1 MSVSMTFY
9 SNFSKR
15 ENSTKQPTGGTSY
28 NVVFKDSFSIIGGT
42 VKLQAS
48 FDTAKNY
55 TAAKYGNNFY
65 KVVDVV
71 STTNNIVEI
80 TLTLD
85 VLATYK
91 SEIAAYTGLIERS
104 PSSSEINYL
113 PDDTISNTG
122 NMITNK
128 LLWSSDLILSS
139 SKVCVQIKT
148 ANSVSAQCYYTS
160 LAGLSSLTQQL
171 NDLWAGNDINLIT
184 EINLVNISLSSIAF
198 ASGAVSTSAIVIGNV
213 SYTINDTVYAFYQT
227 SIIEDSNTYSLS
239 SIAFTY
245 SDSRKI
251 NDNYTRLSFI
261 VNNTEVL
268 LDSVYNSASELT
280 VTCTLDLNTLSVFT
294 QVKVKK
300 YTDTKILY
308 SGYTNVGIG
317 YSLSNNNASQLNGI
331 STAFRMVGH
340 TVSNNYTG
348 LISEIPNIIQ
358 NKEASCSG
366 SAPGTALS
374 ITDLFFKLYL
384 VEYGSTDKSPSE
396 YGYPYY
402 KVSSINTL
410 NATGFY
416 RFVNPKVAIAALE
429 GVRSQVDAYLA
440 SGFFYE

>member
-1 MSVSMTFY
+1 MAVSMTFY
-9 SNFSKR
+9 SGFSKR
-15 ENSTKQPTGGTSY
+15 ENSTKQPSGGTSY
-28 NVVFKDSFSIIGGT
+28 SVVFKDAFSIIGGT
-42 VKLQAS
+42 VKLQAN
-48 FDTAKNY
+48 FDVAKNY
-55 TAAKYGNNFY
+55 TAAKYENNFY

-91 SEIAAYTGLIERS
+91 SSIAAYTGLIERA

-128 LLWSSDLILSS
+128 LLWSSDLILSKS
-139 SKVCVQIKT
+139 NACAQIKT
-148 ANSVSAQCYYTS
+148 SNSVSAQCYYTS
-160 LAGLSSLTQQL
+160 LEGLVNLTQQL
-171 NDLWAGNDINLIT
+171 DSLWAGNDINLIT
-184 EINLVNISLSSIAF
+184 EINLVNISLASIAL
-198 ASGAVSTSAIVIGNV
+198 ASGAVSTTAIVIGNV
-213 SYTINDTVYAFYQT
+213 SYNINSTVYAFYQP
-227 SIIEDSNTYSLS
+227 SIIEEVNTYSLS

-245 SDSRKI
+245 SDARKI
-251 NDNYTRLSFI
+251 NNNYTRLSFL

-280 VTCTLDLNTLSVFT
+280 VTCTLDLNTLSVLT
-294 QVKVKK
+294 QVSVKK

-308 SGYTNVGIG
+308 TGYTNVGVG
-317 YSLSNNNASQLNGI
+317 YVLSNNNASQLNGI
-331 STAFRMVGH
+331 STAFRMVGQ
-340 TVSNNYTG
+340 TVSKNYNG
-348 LISEIPNIIQ
+348 LIGEIPNIIQ

-366 SAPGTALS
+366 SAPGTVLS
-374 ITDLFFKLYL
+374 IADLFFKLYL
-384 VEYGSTDKSPSE
+384 IEYGSTDKSPSE

-416 RFVNPKVAIAALE
+416 KFVNPKLSIAALE
-429 GVRSQVDAYLA
+429 GVRSKVDAYLA
-440 SGFFYE
+440 NGFFYE

>member
-9 SNFSKR
+9 SGFSKR

-28 NVVFKDSFSIIGGT
+28 DVVFKDAFSIMGGT
-42 VKLQAS
+42 VKLQVN

-91 SEIAAYTGLIERS
+91 SDIGGYSGLIERA
-104 PSSSEINYL
+104 PSSSQINYL

-128 LLWSSDLILSS
+128 LLWESDLILSKS
-139 SKVCVQIKT
+139 NVCVQIKT
-148 ANSVSAQCYYTS
+148 SNSVSAQCYYTS
-160 LAGLSSLTQQL
+160 LAGLTSLTQQL
-171 NDLWAGNDINLIT
+171 DDLWAGDDIRLIT
-184 EINLVNISLSSIAF
+184 EINLVNISLASIGLAT
-198 ASGAVSTSAIVIGNV
+198 GAVSTNAIVIGNV
-213 SYTINDTVYAFYQT
+213 SYTIEGTVYAFYQP
-227 SIIEDSNTYSLS
+227 SIIEEVKTYNLAA
-239 SIAFTY
+239 IAFTY
-245 SDSRKI
+245 SDARKI

-261 VNNTEVL
+261 VNNTEVM
-268 LDSVYNSASELT
+268 LDSIYNNASELI

-308 SGYTNVGIG
+308 SGYTNVGVG
-317 YSLSNNNASQLNGI
+317 YSLANDNASQLNGI
-331 STAFRMVGH
+331 STAFRMVGQ
-340 TVSNNYTG
+340 TVSKNYAS
-348 LISEIPNIIQ
+348 LISEIPNLVQ
-358 NKEASCSG
+358 NKEAACSG
-366 SAPGTALS
+366 SAPGTTLS

-402 KVSSINTL
+402 KVNSINAL
-410 NATGFY
+410 GSEGFY
-416 RFVNPKVAIAALE
+416 RFANPKLNIAALE

-440 SGFFYE
+440 NGFFYE

>member
-15 ENSTKQPTGGTSY
+15 ENSTKQPSGGTQY
-28 NVVFKDSFSIIGGT
+28 DVVFKDAFSIIGGT
-42 VKLQAS
+42 VKLQVN
-48 FDTAKNY
+48 FNTAKNY

-91 SEIAAYTGLIERS
+91 SEIAGYTGLIDRA
-104 PSSSEINYL
+104 PSSSQINYL

-128 LLWSSDLILSS
+128 LLWESDLILSS
-139 SKVCVQIKT
+139 SNVCVQIKT
-148 ANSVSAQCYYTS
+148 SNSVSAQCYYTS
-160 LAGLSSLTQQL
+160 LAGLTSLTKQL
-171 NDLWAGNDINLIT
+171 DDLWAGNDIRLIT
-184 EINLVNISLSSIAF
+184 EINLVNISLASIGLAT
-198 ASGAVSTSAIVIGNV
+198 GAVSANAIVIGNV
-213 SYTINDTVYAFYQT
+213 SYNVEATVYAFYQP
-227 SIIEDSNTYSLS
+227 SIIEEVKTYNLTA
-239 SIAFTY
+239 IAFTY
-245 SDSRKI
+245 SDARKI
-251 NDNYTRLSFI
+251 NDNYTRLSFV
-261 VNNTEVL
+261 VNNTEVM
-268 LDSVYNSASELT
+268 LDSVYNNASNLII
-280 VTCTLDLNTLSVFT
+280 TCTLDLNTLSVLT

-300 YTDTKILY
+300 YTDSKLLY

-317 YSLSNNNASQLNGI
+317 YSLANDNASQLNGI
-331 STAFRMVGH
+331 STAFRMVGQ
-340 TVSNNYTG
+340 TVSKNYTG
-348 LISEIPNIIQ
+348 LIGEIPNLIQ
-358 NKEASCSG
+358 NKEAACSG
-366 SAPGTALS
+366 SAPGTTLG

-402 KVSSINTL
+402 KVSSINAL
-410 NATGFY
+410 NTAGFY
-416 RFVNPKVAIAALE
+416 RFVNPKLSIAALE

-440 SGFFYE
+440 NGFYYE

>member
-9 SNFSKR
+9 SGFSKR
-15 ENSTKQPTGGTSY
+15 ENSTKQPTGGTVY
-28 NVVFKDSFSIIGGT
+28 GVVFKDAFSIIGGT
-42 VKLQAS
+42 VKLQVN

-91 SEIAAYTGLIERS
+91 SDIGGYSGLIERA
-104 PSSSEINYL
+104 PNSSQINYL

-128 LLWSSDLILSS
+128 LLWESDLVLSS
-139 SKVCVQIKT
+139 SNVCVQIKT
-148 ANSVSAQCYYTS
+148 SNSVSAQCYYTS
-160 LAGLSSLTQQL
+160 LAGLTSLTQQL
-171 NDLWAGNDINLIT
+171 DELWAGNDIKLIT
-184 EINLVNISLSSIAF
+184 EINLVNISLASIGLAT
-198 ASGAVSTSAIVIGNV
+198 GAVSTNAIVIGNV
-213 SYTINDTVYAFYQT
+213 SYTIDSTVYAFYQP
-227 SIIEDSNTYSLS
+227 SIIEEVKTYNLTA
-239 SIAFTY
+239 IAFTY
-245 SDSRKI
+245 SDARKI
-251 NDNYTRLSFI
+251 NDNYTRLSFL
-261 VNNTEVL
+261 VNNTEVM
-268 LDSVYNSASELT
+268 LDSIYNSATDLT
-280 VTCTLDLNTLSVFT
+280 VTCTLDLNTLSVLT

-300 YTDTKILY
+300 YTDTKIIY

-317 YSLSNNNASQLNGI
+317 YSLANDNANQLNGI
-331 STAFRMVGH
+331 STAFRMVGQ
-340 TVSNNYTG
+340 TASKNYAG
-348 LISEIPNIIQ
+348 LINEIPNLIQ
-358 NKEASCSG
+358 NKEAACSG
-366 SAPGTALS
+366 SAPGTTLS

-402 KVSSINTL
+402 KVSSINALGTG
-410 NATGFY
+410 GFY
-416 RFVNPKVAIAALE
+416 RFANPKLNIAALE

-440 SGFFYE
+440 NGFFYE